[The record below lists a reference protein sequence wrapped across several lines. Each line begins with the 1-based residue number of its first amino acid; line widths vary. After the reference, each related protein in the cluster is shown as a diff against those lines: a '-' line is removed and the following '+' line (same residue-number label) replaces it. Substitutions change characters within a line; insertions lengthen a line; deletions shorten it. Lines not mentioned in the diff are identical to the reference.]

1 MQVLVFDVWGD
12 YAHFKKRYTTT
23 SPLTHSIPPRTTIAG
38 LISAIAGIQR
48 NKYQEYFTKDKSQI
62 ALQIHKSN
70 PVKKTRISLSLIST
84 KSEHLA
90 APPLMN
96 YFKQHTLINFEFLK
110 DPKYRLYLYHNDATF
125 YQELKEL
132 LKEHKSKYTPTLGLS
147 ELICNFKFI
156 GEYNA
161 EPKTPNEHLLINS
174 VVPMKNSTTSK
185 LLAKVEPED
194 GKKYSLETMPSLMK
208 ADREVEEYMDVLVEE
223 GGQPIKALPE
233 TYWEIEDGT
242 KVMPF

>member
-38 LISAIAGIQR
+38 LISAIAGIQK

-62 ALQIHKSN
+62 ALQVLN
-70 PVKKTRISLSLIST
+70 PVKKTRISISLIST

-110 DPKYRLYLYHNDATF
+110 DPKYRVYLFHNDAAF

-132 LKEHKSKYTPTLGLS
+132 LKEHKSKYTPSLGLS
-147 ELICNFKFI
+147 ELICNFKFV
-156 GEYNA
+156 GEYKA
-161 EPKTPNEHLLINS
+161 ESKTPREHVYINS
-174 VVPMKNSTTSK
+174 VVPIKNSTTGK
-185 LLAKVEPED
+185 LAGVEPEED
-194 GKKYSLETMPSLMK
+194 KKYSIETIPSLMK
-208 ADREVEEYMDVLVEE
+208 ADREVEEYLDVLVEE
-223 GGQPIKALPE
+223 RGLLIKAFPR

-242 KVMPF
+242 KVIPF

>member
-48 NKYQEYFTKDKSQI
+48 GKYQEYFTKDKSKI
-62 ALQIHKSN
+62 ALRVLE

-84 KSEHLA
+84 KSEHLV

-110 DPKYRLYLYHNDATF
+110 DPKYRLYLSHSDTDF
-125 YQELKEL
+125 YRDLKEL
-132 LKEHKSKYTPTLGLS
+132 LKQHKSIYTPALGLS
-147 ELICNFKFI
+147 ELICNFKFV

-161 EPKTPNEHLLINS
+161 ELKTPKEHLLINS
-174 VVPMKNSTTSK
+174 VVPMKNSTTGK

-194 GKKYSLETMPSLMK
+194 GKKYSLETILSLMK
-208 ADREVEEYMDVLVEE
+208 VDREAEEYLDVLVEE

-242 KVMPF
+242 KVIPF